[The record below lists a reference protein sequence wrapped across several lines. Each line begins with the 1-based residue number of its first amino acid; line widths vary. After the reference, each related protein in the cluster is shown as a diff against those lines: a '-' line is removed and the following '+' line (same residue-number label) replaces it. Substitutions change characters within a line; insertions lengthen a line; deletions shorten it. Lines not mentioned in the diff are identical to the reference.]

1 MLCSSLS
8 IIILGAL
15 ELTWG
20 GSWVSTDQ
28 LWRSRALFGRS
39 KEQGTPGVNIR
50 PPKPH
55 KAQSEGAV

>member
-28 LWRSRALFGRS
+28 LWRSRVLFGR
-39 KEQGTPGVNIR
+39 EQGTGYTWCQYQA
-50 PPKPH
+50 PKT
-55 KAQSEGAV
+55 S